1 MFIKRIFTL
10 VVGFTL
16 IALQTLAQS
25 QPDYKKNWKKVQALE
40 DKGLPKSALAE
51 VMNIYKMATKDN
63 NEPQVI
69 KTYIYQIK
77 YRSQI
82 EEDNQEKN
90 IAFVDSLI
98 QKTKAPAKN
107 VLQSIQAD
115 MYWNYLEDNR
125 WKFNERTRLAD
136 DRSKDIATWSIDKL
150 FATITQLY
158 NSSLSNTSLLKST
171 AVGYFDA
178 ILIKGENTRQLR
190 PTLYDL
196 LAHRALYY
204 FMSNETGSALPS
216 YEFKIKDKVV
226 FGSAHEFINA
236 SFPGKDSLA
245 PHRHALMLLAD
256 LTKFHINDPS
266 PDALIDLDLM
276 RFSFA

>member
-16 IALQTLAQS
+16 IALHTLAQS

-136 DRSKDIATWSIDKL
+136 DRSKDIATWS
-150 FATITQLY
+150 
-158 NSSLSNTSLLKST
+158 
-171 AVGYFDA
+171 
-178 ILIKGENTRQLR
+178 
-190 PTLYDL
+190 
-196 LAHRALYY
+196 
-204 FMSNETGSALPS
+204 
-216 YEFKIKDKVV
+216 
-226 FGSAHEFINA
+226 
-236 SFPGKDSLA
+236 
-245 PHRHALMLLAD
+245 
-256 LTKFHINDPS
+256 
-266 PDALIDLDLM
+266 
-276 RFSFA
+276 